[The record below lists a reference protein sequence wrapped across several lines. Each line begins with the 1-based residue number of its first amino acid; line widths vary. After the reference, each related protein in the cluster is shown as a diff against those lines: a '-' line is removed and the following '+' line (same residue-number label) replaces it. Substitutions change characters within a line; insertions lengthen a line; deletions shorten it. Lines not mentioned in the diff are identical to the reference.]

1 MADSADARRFAI
13 RFSPWFLPLFW
24 ISGLRRSSSHVEL
37 GPDELIVRMGWA
49 FQARIPRSAFLRPR
63 RGGSLWFSIGV
74 HGGFGIWVVNGAA
87 TGTVWIDVD
96 PPTRA
101 RAVGFPILLRRLGL
115 GLEDPEGF
123 LEALTLAQP
132 A

>member
-1 MADSADARRFAI
+1 MADSAEARRFAI
-13 RFSPWFLPLFW
+13 QFSPWLLPLFW
-24 ISGLRRSSSHVEL
+24 ISGLGRS
-37 GPDELIVRMGWA
+37 
-49 FQARIPRSAFLRPR
+49 
-63 RGGSLWFSIGV
+63 
-74 HGGFGIWVVNGAA
+74 FGIWVVSGAA
-87 TGTVWIDVD
+87 TGTVWFDVD

-115 GLEDPEGF
+115 GLEYPESL